1 MTGTILNSAKI
12 QGFRG
17 INELEEIKFGPNI
30 TILRGQNGQGKTSI
44 LQAIE
49 FGITGELPEFKSFT
63 KEDALVNSYA
73 QKPIAT
79 VSLVLSAQ
87 NDNFTIKRVR
97 KKSSSSR
104 ASKTNTRIEIEK
116 NGNSIPNAETELQSL
131 IGIEDETFK
140 NYYIKQDSIRAIIN
154 EKPEEQS
161 RGIEQVLGTAEIRE
175 FIDALNKKRNFSSA
189 RKELTSVIDS
199 LKESSSDYEANLM
212 EQAQEKKEDLL
223 KSDFQ

>member
-1 MTGTILNSAKI
+1 M
-12 QGFRG
+12 
-17 INELEEIKFGPNI
+17 
-30 TILRGQNGQGKTSI
+30 
-44 LQAIE
+44 
-49 FGITGELPEFKSFT
+49 
-63 KEDALVNSYA
+63 
-73 QKPIAT
+73 
-79 VSLVLSAQ
+79 
-87 NDNFTIKRVR
+87 
-97 KKSSSSR
+97 
-104 ASKTNTRIEIEK
+104 
-116 NGNSIPNAETELQSL
+116 

>member
-17 INELEEIKFGPNI
+17 INELKEIKFGPNI

-87 NDNFTIKRVR
+87 NDNFTIKRIR
-97 KKSSSSR
+97 KK
-104 ASKTNTRIEIEK
+104 
-116 NGNSIPNAETELQSL
+116 
-131 IGIEDETFK
+131 
-140 NYYIKQDSIRAIIN
+140 
-154 EKPEEQS
+154 
-161 RGIEQVLGTAEIRE
+161 
-175 FIDALNKKRNFSSA
+175 
-189 RKELTSVIDS
+189 
-199 LKESSSDYEANLM
+199 
-212 EQAQEKKEDLL
+212 
-223 KSDFQ
+223 